1 MPAAEQHLGRLAS
14 GGAVNARNQL
24 RIGILC
30 DPASKARGVGPDAV
44 EALLTTWLKTPIAL
58 GHRED
63 GSPFVIGA
71 DGWHLSLS
79 HAAGFTAIAL
89 DDGPVGID
97 ICEISSSR
105 ADRKVAA
112 RLFSGQERKWL
123 FDLPPDEQAEGFA
136 QLWTLKEALL
146 KRDRQGLD
154 RYDLPSTAEILA
166 PWLTPPGTIAPEWR
180 PWIALGQFGSGQAPA
195 SGLLLATPGAQM
207 FPDRDARISC
217 TIIEA
222 PAGLLALSLAWT
234 TV

>member
-1 MPAAEQHLGRLAS
+1 
-14 GGAVNARNQL
+14 VNARNQL

-30 DPASKARGVGPDAV
+30 DPVSTARGVGPDVV

-63 GSPFVIGA
+63 GSPFVIGI

-79 HAAGFTAIAL
+79 HAVGCTAIVL

-97 ICEISSSR
+97 ICEISSNR

-112 RLFSGQERKWL
+112 KLFSSSERKWL

-136 QLWTLKEALL
+136 QVWTLKEAIL
-146 KRDRQGLD
+146 KRDRQGLS
-154 RYDLPSTAEILA
+154 RHDLPNVGDILA
-166 PWLTPPGTIAPEWR
+166 TSFGPPAALTPEWR
-180 PWIALGQFGSGQAPA
+180 PWIALGQSNSGRAHAP
-195 SGLLLATPGAQM
+195 GLLLAMPGALM
-207 FPDRDARISC
+207 MPERKNRISGEIFE
-217 TIIEA
+217 T
-222 PAGLLALSLAWT
+222 PTGLLALSLAWT